1 MSMTLEEAL
10 IAPLDDEYHA
20 RAAYRAALDAFGE
33 LRPFANNDIDTDR
46 ETATLSHR
54 SHRNLSRWTNLEDRK
69 PIASRSTDSKS
80 PLLAVP
86 SALGAGGYATGSRRK
101 GLFYLPRSLLSG
113 MSSIGGAERGPSFSG
128 SSGFC
133 VGPMRA
139 GTGDIHVLGRAS
151 AWSVQCLDARS
162 NSLCATSGHR
172 RSLASDGSDTPTG

>member
-10 IAPLDDEYHA
+10 IARLDDEYHA

-86 SALGAGGYATGSRRK
+86 YALGARGDATGSPRK

-113 MSSIGGAERGPSFSG
+113 MSSIGGAGNGAYFP
-128 SSGFC
+128 
-133 VGPMRA
+133 
-139 GTGDIHVLGRAS
+139 
-151 AWSVQCLDARS
+151 
-162 NSLCATSGHR
+162 
-172 RSLASDGSDTPTG
+172 